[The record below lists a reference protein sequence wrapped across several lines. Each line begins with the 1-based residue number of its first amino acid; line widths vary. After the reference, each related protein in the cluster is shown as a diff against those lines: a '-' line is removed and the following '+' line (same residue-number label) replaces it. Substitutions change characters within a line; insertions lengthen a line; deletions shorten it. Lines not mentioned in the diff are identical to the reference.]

1 MAQEGKAYIHA
12 ALALYYAGAQI
23 NEENLKK
30 VIEALGLQADDAKV
44 KLLVASISQINI
56 DEVLKSAA
64 VPVAAPAAAPTQA
77 QAAQPAAAQQA
88 EEKKEEHKEEKKEAS
103 EAEISEGLAGLF
115 GF

>member
-23 NEENLKK
+23 SEDNLKK
-30 VIEALGLQADDAKV
+30 VIEALGLQADEAKV

-56 DEVLKSAA
+56 EEVLKSAA
-64 VPVAAPAAAPTQA
+64 VPAAAPAAAPTQA

-88 EEKKEEHKEEKKEAS
+88 EEKKEQEEKKEVS
-103 EAEISEGLAGLF
+103 ETEISEGLSGLF
-115 GF
+115 GL